1 MLLPDYVVVRLQNEV
16 VVLLPDYVVVR
27 LHNKINE

>member
-1 MLLPDYVVVRLQNEV
+1 MLLTDYVIVWLQNEV